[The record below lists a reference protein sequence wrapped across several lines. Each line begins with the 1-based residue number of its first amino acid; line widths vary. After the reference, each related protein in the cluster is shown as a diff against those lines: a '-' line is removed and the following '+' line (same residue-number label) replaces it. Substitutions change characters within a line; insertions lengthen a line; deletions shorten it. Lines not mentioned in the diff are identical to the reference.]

1 MPNVETFQVAGCR
14 CWFYSDDHRPAHF
27 HASSPG
33 EWEVRV
39 YFLLEPPQV
48 EVVLELKR
56 MSGRIRR
63 ALLRLAKEH
72 RAELLEEWSQ
82 KVHQGGEE

>member
-1 MPNVETFQVAGCR
+1 MLVVDAGSTATIIDQLISMPVL
-14 CWFYSDDHRPAHF
+14 S
-27 HASSPG
+27 G

-56 MSGRIRR
+56 VPGRIRR
-63 ALLRLAKEH
+63 ALLGLAKEH
-72 RAELLEEWSQ
+72 RAELLQEWSQ
-82 KVHQGGEE
+82 KVHQGGDE

>member
-1 MPNVETFQVAGCR
+1 MPIVEAFQLAGCR

-33 EWEVRV
+33 EWEARV

-56 MSGRIRR
+56 LPGRMRR
-63 ALLRLAKEH
+63 ALLSMAKEY
-72 RAELLEEWSQ
+72 RAELLEEWSK